1 MALYEYKARDRDGLA
16 ITGELEVES
25 EEQLADRLEKMDY
38 ILIEAHEKREPG
50 SEDLLFKY
58 RKVKSKQLVEF
69 SVELSTLINAGIPLM
84 SALDA
89 MEEQASEKLFKGI
102 IHQVRRD
109 VMGGDSFSQALSKH
123 PKAFNTLYVSMVR
136 AGEATGEL
144 DKILVSLAKFLE
156 TSENNKAKVKAALIY
171 PAVMSIVAVAVVIFL
186 ITMVLPNFV
195 NIFKSAGV
203 ELPLPTK
210 IVLGVSKIITT
221 YWYVIIGG
229 ICIAVYTIKEYIKTE
244 KGRYYFDMF
253 KFKVPVFGKLIKKAT
268 ISRFTRTF
276 GTLMESSV
284 PILTALDIVKGSVG
298 NSAMAI
304 IIDNIRNSVR
314 QGGRVYEQIELSG
327 MFPKMVSKMVNVGE
341 NSGSLDKMLMKVSD
355 FYDNEVETEIKGLT
369 SVIEPLMIVVMGII
383 IGVIVL
389 SVMLPMFDMMK
400 IARR

>member
-89 MEEQASEKLFKGI
+89 MEEQASDKLFKGI

-229 ICIAVYTIKEYIKTE
+229 IGIAVYTIKEYIKTE

>member
-89 MEEQASEKLFKGI
+89 MEEQASDKLFKGI

-109 VMGGDSFSQALSKH
+109 VMVGDSFSQALSKH

-229 ICIAVYTIKEYIKTE
+229 IGIAVYTIKEYIKTE

>member
-16 ITGELEVES
+16 ITGELEVDS

-38 ILIEAHEKREPG
+38 LLIEAQEKEEPG
-50 SEDLLFKY
+50 SEDLFFKY

-84 SALDA
+84 SSLDA
-89 MEEQASEKLFKGI
+89 MEEQASEKMFKGI

-156 TSENNKAKVKAALIY
+156 TSENNKSKVKAALIY

-210 IVLGVSKIITT
+210 IVLGVSKIMTT
-221 YWYVIIGG
+221 YWYVIIGVIG
-229 ICIAVYTIKEYIKTE
+229 VVIYTVKEYIKTE

-304 IIDNIRNSVR
+304 VIDNIRNSVR

-327 MFPKMVSKMVNVGE
+327 MFPKMVSKMINVGE